1 MDKYESENE
10 KIRRVVALL
19 TNIFSSLDSNSKA
32 NDILAVDL
40 NNFVGQL
47 IKGNYASQLEFA
59 HYLNRAMEH
68 TKSDPHAQ
76 PGEFDE
82 LLKVGQF
89 IIKALK
95 LPHTNVDFLIVLLQT
110 FEEKLLGAQRR
121 HFSHNDLF
129 FKKIIGE
136 IFQKWQVVDQQT
148 IYPSFKAIPQQESSK
163 PGRLSFLKGK

>member
-1 MDKYESENE
+1 MDKFESENE

-19 TNIFSSLDSNSKA
+19 TNIFSSLDNNSKA

-40 NNFVGQL
+40 NKFVGQL

-68 TKSDPHAQ
+68 TKSDPHAT
-76 PGEFDE
+76 PGQFDE

-95 LPHTNVDFLIVLLQT
+95 LPHTNIDFLIVLLQT

-121 HFSHNDLF
+121 HFSHNDQF
-129 FKKIIGE
+129 FKGIILE
-136 IFQKWQVVDQQT
+136 IFQKWQVVDQTT
-148 IYPSFKAIPQQESSK
+148 IYPSFKSASQKELPKS
-163 PGRLSFLKGK
+163 GRLSFSKA